1 MKSTYSEAVITLS
14 TADLEEAG
22 YDTSRLSKEEF
33 ETIYYRM
40 AKYYDSGF
48 GEILH
53 DCVDGIL
60 SKNKETN

>member
-1 MKSTYSEAVITLS
+1 MKNTYSEAVITLS
-14 TADLEEAG
+14 TEDLEMAG
-22 YDTSRLSKEEF
+22 YDTSRLSRDDF

-60 SKNKETN
+60 NKNTEAN